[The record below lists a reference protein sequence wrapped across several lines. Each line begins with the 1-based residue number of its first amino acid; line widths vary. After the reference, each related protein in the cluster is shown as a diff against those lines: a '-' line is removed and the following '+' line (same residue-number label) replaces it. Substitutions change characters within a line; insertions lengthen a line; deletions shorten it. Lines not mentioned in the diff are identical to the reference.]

1 MTNKGKGILSPNLKL
16 SLTPPEFSFANFLT
30 ESGTFKDGDL
40 LVNKDGVRIVSQS
53 ESEAPPPIKP
63 SESDSDDQLNL
74 DDIDAIKVIGKGN
87 GGIVQLVQHK
97 WTGQFFALK
106 IIQMNIEESARKQIA
121 KELKINQSSQCPYVV
136 VCYQSFYQNG
146 AISIILEYMDGGS
159 LADFLIKVKSIPE
172 PYLAAICKQVLKG
185 LMYLHH
191 ERHIIHRDL
200 KPSNLL
206 INHRGEVKITDFG
219 VSAIMTS
226 TSGLAN
232 TFVGTY
238 NYMSPERIIADNYG
252 NKSDIW
258 SLGLVLLE
266 CATGQF
272 PYSPPN
278 QAEGWTNFYELMEQ
292 IVEQPPPS
300 APSNKFSPEFC
311 SFISACVKKDPNE
324 RKSAHEL
331 LGMPF
336 LNMYDGLNVDLL
348 SYFNSARSP
357 LASLE
362 LMWMEPLLKATC
374 MPSLLMV
381 KASLFPCQCQSS
393 PHQNH
398 LKGKHVRQK
407 SLTRSGKQDPDQKY
421 ATLGMK
427 SYCGMSRLMTAFLVQ
442 TPLHLQ
448 QLNE

>member
-1 MTNKGKGILSPNLKL
+1 MKKGKGIVNPNLKL
-16 SLTPPEFSFANFLT
+16 SLPLPAEISFAKFLT

-40 LVNKDGVRIVSQS
+40 LVNKDGVRIVSES

-63 SESDSDDQLNL
+63 SEIDADDQLNL

-136 VCYQSFYQNG
+136 VCYQSFYKNG

-159 LADFLIKVKSIPE
+159 LADFLRKVKSIPE

-191 ERHIIHRDL
+191 EKHIIHRDL

-226 TSGLAN
+226 TSGQAN

-238 NYMSPERIIADNYG
+238 NYMSPERIIGDNYG
-252 NKSDIW
+252 SKSDIW

-266 CATGQF
+266 CATGHF
-272 PYSPPN
+272 PYSPPD

-292 IVEQPPPS
+292 IVEQPPPF
-300 APSNKFSPEFC
+300 APSDRFSSEFC

-331 LGMPF
+331 LGLPF
-336 LNMYDGLNVDLL
+336 LNMYCDVDLE
-348 SYFNSARSP
+348 SYFKSAGSP
-357 LASLE
+357 LATLE
-362 LMWMEPLLKATC
+362 LVWTYLSGCSDDKAKVN
-374 MPSLLMV
+374 P
-381 KASLFPCQCQSS
+381 
-393 PHQNH
+393 
-398 LKGKHVRQK
+398 
-407 SLTRSGKQDPDQKY
+407 
-421 ATLGMK
+421 
-427 SYCGMSRLMTAFLVQ
+427 
-442 TPLHLQ
+442 
-448 QLNE
+448 

>member
-1 MTNKGKGILSPNLKL
+1 MKKGKGIVNPNLKL
-16 SLTPPEFSFANFLT
+16 SLPLSAEISFAKFLT

-40 LVNKDGVRIVSQS
+40 LVNKDGVRIVSES

-63 SESDSDDQLNL
+63 SEIDADDQLNL

-136 VCYQSFYQNG
+136 VCYQSFYKNG

-159 LADFLIKVKSIPE
+159 LADFLRKVKSIPE

-191 ERHIIHRDL
+191 EKHIIHRDL

-226 TSGLAN
+226 TSGQAN

-238 NYMSPERIIADNYG
+238 NYMSPERIIGDNYG
-252 NKSDIW
+252 SKSDIW

-272 PYSPPN
+272 PYSPPD

-292 IVEQPPPS
+292 IVEQPPPF
-300 APSNKFSPEFC
+300 APSDRFSSEFC

-331 LGMPF
+331 LGLPF
-336 LNMYDGLNVDLL
+336 LNMYCDVDLE
-348 SYFNSARSP
+348 SYFKSAGSP
-357 LASLE
+357 LATLE
-362 LMWMEPLLKATC
+362 L
-374 MPSLLMV
+374 V
-381 KASLFPCQCQSS
+381 
-393 PHQNH
+393 
-398 LKGKHVRQK
+398 
-407 SLTRSGKQDPDQKY
+407 
-421 ATLGMK
+421 
-427 SYCGMSRLMTAFLVQ
+427 
-442 TPLHLQ
+442 
-448 QLNE
+448 